1 MSLLIKNAAIVNADG
16 EAKGLQDILI
26 KGGVIEQI
34 GKNLSADGAKTIDA
48 AGKKVLP
55 GLIDLH
61 CHLRE
66 PGQEHKETIETG
78 CRAAAKGGFT
88 SIFCMPNTRPPIDN
102 GMIVEGVIKEA
113 KRVGLT
119 NVYPVG
125 AISKGQNSQEMVD
138 MFEMKAAGCLAL
150 SDDGKAVNNSQLM
163 LLAMKYADMV
173 GLLLMEHCQDP
184 LISGK
189 GVMNEGL
196 TSSMLGMRGDPG
208 VSESVI
214 VGRDIELANYTQARI
229 HLSHISLK
237 RSCELIRFA
246 KSQGIRVTAEVCPHH
261 FALTDE
267 AVKSFDPNTKVNP
280 PLRTAEDVAALK
292 EALVDGTLDCIST
305 DHAPHTLEDKEE
317 GFDHAPF
324 GISGFETA
332 LGLSLTHLVHTKVLT
347 LSGLVDKMCASPAR
361 IAGLEN
367 KGKIQ
372 QGADADLVIVD
383 ADAEWEVRKEDFVSK
398 GKNSPF
404 FGWKLR
410 GRVEAT
416 ICAGKVVFERQ

>member
-1 MSLLIKNAAIVNADG
+1 MSLLIKNAVIVNADG
-16 EAKGLQDILI
+16 EKKASQDILI
-26 KGGVIEQI
+26 KGSTIEKI
-34 GKNLSADGAKTIDA
+34 GKDLSADGVKVVDA
-48 AGKKVLP
+48 SGKKVLP
-55 GLIDLH
+55 GFIDLH

-78 CRAAAKGGFT
+78 CRAAVKGGFT
-88 SIFCMPNTRPPIDN
+88 SLFCMPNTRPPIDN

-113 KRVGLT
+113 RRVGLA

-138 MFEMKAAGCLAL
+138 MYEMKAAGCLAL

-163 LLAMKYADMV
+163 LLALRYADMV

-196 TSSMLGMRGDPG
+196 TASVLGMRGDPG
-208 VSESVI
+208 VSETVI
-214 VGRDIELANYTQARI
+214 VGRDIELANYVQARI

-246 KSQGIRVTAEVCPHH
+246 KSQGVRVTAEACPHH
-261 FALTDE
+261 FTLTDE
-267 AVKSFDPNTKVNP
+267 AVKGFDPNTKVNP
-280 PLRTAEDVAALK
+280 PLRTADDVEAIKAAL
-292 EALVDGTLDCIST
+292 ADGTLDCVST

-332 LGLSLTHLVHTKVLT
+332 FGLCVTHLVRTKVLT
-347 LSGLVDKMCASPAR
+347 LAGLVDKMCQSPAR
-361 IAGLEN
+361 IAGLKN
-367 KGKIQ
+367 KGRIEE
-372 QGADADLVIVD
+372 GADADLVIVD
-383 ADAEWEVRKEDFVSK
+383 TEAEWEVRKEDFVSK

-404 FGWKLR
+404 FGWKLH
-410 GRVEAT
+410 GLVEKT
-416 ICAGKVVFERQ
+416 ICGGKVVFER

>member
-1 MSLLIKNAAIVNADG
+1 MSLLIKNAVIVNADG
-16 EAKGLQDILI
+16 EQADPQDILI
-26 KGGVIEQI
+26 KAGVIERI
-34 GKNLSADGAKTIDA
+34 GKNLPANGTKTIDA

-78 CRAAAKGGFT
+78 CRAAVKGGFT
-88 SIFCMPNTRPPIDN
+88 SLFCMPNTRPPIDN

-113 KRVGLT
+113 KRVGLA

-138 MFEMKAAGCLAL
+138 MYEMKNAGCLAL

-173 GLLLMEHCQDP
+173 GLLLMEHCQDS

-196 TSSMLGMRGDPG
+196 NSSILGMRGDPG

-214 VGRDIELANYTQARI
+214 VGRDIELANYTQSRI

-246 KSQGIRVTAEVCPHH
+246 KAQGIRVTAEACPHH
-261 FALTDE
+261 FTLTDD

-280 PLRTAEDVAALK
+280 PLRSAEDVQAIK
-292 EALVDGTLDCIST
+292 EALADGTLDCITT

-317 GFDHAPF
+317 GFDNAPF

-332 LGLSLTHLVHTKVLT
+332 FGLCMTYLVHTKVLT
-347 LSGLVDKMCASPAR
+347 LVGLVDKMCKSPAR

-367 KGKIQ
+367 KGKIAE
-372 QGADADLVIVD
+372 GADADLVIVD
-383 ADAEWEVRKEDFVSK
+383 AEAEWEVRKEDFVSK

-404 FGWKLR
+404 FGLKLR
-410 GRVEAT
+410 GRVET
-416 ICAGKVVFERQ
+416 TVCAGKVVYEK